1 MVRKVGISA
10 GRAFSIMSIQQCFQ
24 YVYTLFKLLYDIDE
38 RLQIC
43 FRIVRRTPAFPCM
56 R

>member
-10 GRAFSIMSIQQCFQ
+10 GRVFSIMSILQCFQ
-24 YVYTLFKLLYDIDE
+24 YVYTLFKLHHDIVV

-43 FRIVRRTPAFPCM
+43 YRIARRTPAFPCM